1 MEQVL
6 NLTNPTLKSCPIFPR
21 DYYSRK
27 KGTYHWVRIHQK
39 FPTVSDRLSSD
50 IRDVLDCV
58 EDLVEGLTSY
68 LNRDQLQKRKQ
79 TTNPDE
85 NLALEVSQKF
95 HRSFLVLIFL
105 FNVNSRLEEYLCI
118 QNELYR
124 TFSERLPNQHPPFQS
139 LFFSSLTTPVQHS
152 TARAQ
157 NQTKN
162 RSATVRSPQHG

>member
-6 NLTNPTLKSCPIFPR
+6 NLKPIPPWKAVQYFQEIIIERNLPLEIGCI
-21 DYYSRK
+21 SPPK
-27 KGTYHWVRIHQK
+27 IPNSVRQVVFGH
-39 FPTVSDRLSSD
+39 S

-95 HRSFLVLIFL
+95 HRSFLVSIFL

-118 QNELYR
+118 QN
-124 TFSERLPNQHPPFQS
+124 
-139 LFFSSLTTPVQHS
+139 
-152 TARAQ
+152 
-157 NQTKN
+157 
-162 RSATVRSPQHG
+162 